1 MHIVF
6 EKILRNLENQKSTKK
21 SQLGRG
27 FEEMTLENKM
37 QRQKRLPAIVEN
49 GTSKTCFQVL
59 DFKCLTS
66 SA

>member
-37 QRQKRLPAIVEN
+37 QRQKRLPATYVLL
-49 GTSKTCFQVL
+49 KTELQKL
-59 DFKCLTS
+59 AFKCLTS